1 MAGVGFTIDELRI
14 PAAVGAS
21 GWDDFV
27 RAVEVGN
34 AVDAISYGTPDLA
47 YEPAETLPSFHDPH
61 KPARLLV
68 ARVDGE
74 IVGRAWLEMQADDA
88 DTVWS
93 VMQVLPEFTG
103 RGIGRGLLGALED
116 AVRSDGRRK
125 ILAYASEHEA
135 GGERRVPPT
144 GFGSVPATSRTT
156 RFLAANGYRL
166 EQVNRVSR
174 IPLPVE
180 GVAEALATAHAR
192 SGPEFATHH
201 WTGRT
206 PERWLDDIATLVTR
220 MSTDAPDA
228 GLETPEDVWTAER
241 VASEDARREAD
252 DPRRLVTTA
261 VEHVPSGRLVAFTEF
276 SVPPQAHRAAMQYA
290 TLVLPEYRGH
300 RLGMLVKLANLDYLT
315 LVSPGHPS
323 VATFNAE
330 ENRPMLDV
338 NEALGFVPIAS
349 EGAWRKDLS

>member
-1 MAGVGFTIDELRI
+1 MSGYSIDELPI
-14 PAAVGAS
+14 PDAVGAS

-27 RAVEVGN
+27 RAVDVGN
-34 AVDAISYGTPDLA
+34 TVDAISFGTPDLA
-47 YEPAETLPSFHDPH
+47 YEPAEELPSFHDPH
-61 KPARLLV
+61 KPAQLYV
-68 ARVDGE
+68 ARVEGE
-74 IVGRAWLEMQADDA
+74 IVGRVWLEMQADDP
-88 DTVWS
+88 DTAWTVLH
-93 VMQVLPEFTG
+93 VLPEFTG
-103 RGIGRGLLGALED
+103 RGIGRALVAALDD
-116 AVRSDGRRK
+116 AVRAAGRRK
-125 ILAYASEHEA
+125 ILAYASEHDA

-144 GFGSVPATSRTT
+144 GFGSVPAVSRTT
-156 RFLAANGYRL
+156 RFLDANGYRL
-166 EQVNRVSR
+166 EQVARVSR

-180 GVAEALATAHAR
+180 GVADALATARSR
-192 SGPEFATHH
+192 SGPDFATHH

-290 TLVLPEYRGH
+290 TLVLPEFRGH
-300 RLGMLVKLANLDYLT
+300 RLGMLVKLANLEYLAT
-315 LVSPGHPS
+315 ASPGHPS
-323 VATFNAE
+323 VVTFNAE
-330 ENRPMLDV
+330 ENRHMLDV
-338 NEALGFVPIAS
+338 NEALGFTPIAS
-349 EGAWRKDLS
+349 EGAWRKDLT